1 MSAVVVPSGECLRGE
16 SLVWLI
22 GAVVCSL
29 AAYRGSSCSFVSTC
43 NGRPHLAL
51 QHHWLLPINC
61 HFDDCKA
68 RLASFPCKTRY
79 IRITGFCS
87 LMSAR
92 CCCAER
98 KSAMAS
104 AGRGQRGDLRFS
116 TVPGASTSGRHS
128 TSENVEGGRPAKV
141 REPTRSVGGQRLP
154 CAHCGRRLRLA

>member
-1 MSAVVVPSGECLRGE
+1 MVDWDGGVFAGCLPRVQ
-16 SLVWLI
+16 L
-22 GAVVCSL
+22 
-29 AAYRGSSCSFVSTC
+29 FVSTF

-68 RLASFPCKTRY
+68 QLASFTCKTRY
-79 IRITGFCS
+79 IRITFTGLFS
-87 LMSAR
+87 LKSATY
-92 CCCAER
+92 CCAER

-116 TVPGASTSGRHS
+116 PVPGASTSGRHS
-128 TSENVEGGRPAKV
+128 TGQNVEGGRPAKV

-154 CAHCGRRLRLA
+154 CAHCGR